1 MSTLI
6 GTEPDQVP
14 VNGML
19 GDMAFQN
26 KVAVTIGTLTSN
38 GTPSTD
44 LPTYSAEFLTTATWT
59 STGWTGNNTTGWVNG
74 ASNVSPLS
82 YPTAAVSAT
91 KYQIAYTVVRSAGSF
106 TLAFGGQSVAGITAT
121 GAFGPT
127 ATTTGNLVITPT
139 ATFVGS
145 IIVSIK
151 SLTAVSTPVIS
162 LKDSTNTVRFEARVN
177 TATGN
182 TFLGLNSGRYNT
194 TGGSNTASGVSAL
207 QNNTTGTSNT
217 ASGVNALLSNTTG
230 YNNTASGV
238 SALLSNTTGYQ
249 NTASGVSALFYN
261 TTGYYNTAV
270 GVSALFS
277 NTTGTQNTASG
288 VSALF
293 SNTTGTQNT
302 ASGVSAGRYIAD
314 GATAL
319 TITNNSTY
327 VGYNTRAL
335 ANNNT
340 NETVIGYN
348 AIGIG
353 SNTTTIGNSSTLATK
368 VFGVQASGQVAP
380 TIASATT
387 IAPTTSIVFV
397 SGNISIATITP
408 PTGIATTGGQITLI
422 PTGVWSTTTAGNI
435 ALVTT
440 AVIGEALI
448 MTYDAVTLK
457 WYPSYIKP
465 VFGSFYDT
473 TTQTATLTTIAYLV
487 GCASTLISNGVSIS
501 AGRITVAIAGVYN
514 FQFSIQTANPTASIA
529 ETSFWVRY
537 NGVDVVNSA
546 STTGIPVKRG
556 SINGQI
562 ILSLNQLF
570 NMAAGDY
577 IELWWH
583 SDVAGVLLET
593 LPATATP
600 VTPQSPGVIYT
611 ISKL

>member
-1 MSTLI
+1 MSTFI
-6 GTEPDQVP
+6 GTAPDQVP

-44 LPTYSAEFLTTATWT
+44 LPTYSAEFITTATWT

-82 YPTAAVSAT
+82 YPTAAVAAT

-106 TLAFGGQSVAGITAT
+106 TLAFGGHSVAGITAT

-194 TGGSNTASGVSAL
+194 TGFSNTASGVSAL
-207 QNNTTGTSNT
+207 QNNTTGNSNT
-217 ASGVNALLSNTTG
+217 ASGQQALLNNTTG
-230 YNNTASGV
+230 INNTASGV
-238 SALLSNTTGYQ
+238 QALQNNTTGIQ
-249 NTASGVSALFYN
+249 NTASGQNALQSN
-261 TTGYYNTAV
+261 TTGSYNTAN
-270 GVSALFS
+270 GQGALQS
-277 NTTGTQNTASG
+277 NTTGSSNTANGQGALLNNTTGSSNTANGQGALYNNTTGTQNTAVGSG
-288 VSALF
+288 ALQNSITGISNSAVGLQALF
-293 SNTTGTQNT
+293 FNTGSSNSVVGLQALFFNT
-302 ASGVSAGRYIAD
+302 SGSLNSAVGALAGRFIAD
-314 GATAL
+314 GTTAL

-327 VGYNTRAL
+327 LGYNTKPL
-335 ANNNT
+335 ADNNT

-368 VFGVQASGQVAP
+368 VFGVQATGQVAP

-397 SGNISIATITP
+397 SGVVSIATITP

-422 PTGVWSTTTAGNI
+422 SKETLTFSTTAAGNI
-435 ALVTT
+435 ALATT
-440 AVIGEALI
+440 AVQYKALI
-448 MTYDAVTLK
+448 MTYDAVTLE
-457 WYPSYIKP
+457 WYPSY
-465 VFGSFYDT
+465 
-473 TTQTATLTTIAYLV
+473 
-487 GCASTLISNGVSIS
+487 
-501 AGRITVAIAGVYN
+501 
-514 FQFSIQTANPTASIA
+514 
-529 ETSFWVRY
+529 
-537 NGVDVVNSA
+537 
-546 STTGIPVKRG
+546 
-556 SINGQI
+556 
-562 ILSLNQLF
+562 
-570 NMAAGDY
+570 
-577 IELWWH
+577 
-583 SDVAGVLLET
+583 
-593 LPATATP
+593 
-600 VTPQSPGVIYT
+600 
-611 ISKL
+611 

>member
-59 STGWTGNNTTGWVNG
+59 STGWTGDNTTGWVNG

-106 TLAFGGQSVAGITAT
+106 TLAFGGHSVAGITAT

-162 LKDSTNTVRFEARVN
+162 LKDSTNTVRFEARIN
-177 TATGN
+177 TASSN

-194 TGGSNTASGVSAL
+194 TGAQNTASGVSAL
-207 QNNTTGTSNT
+207 QNNTTGGSNT
-217 ASGVNALLSNTTG
+217 ANGVNALLSNTTG
-230 YNNTASGV
+230 GYNTANGQAALQSNTTGTNNTASGV
-238 SALLSNTTGYQ
+238 QALFNNTTGGYNTANGVSALQSNTTGTNNTANGQAALQSNTTGGSNTANGLNALQNNTTASNNTAVGAFALLSNTTTGT
-249 NTASGVSALFYN
+249 NNAAVGTSALQ
-261 TTGYYNTAV
+261 TKSTGSNNSAV
-270 GVSALFS
+270 GQV
-277 NTTGTQNTASG
+277 
-288 VSALF
+288 
-293 SNTTGTQNT
+293 
-302 ASGVSAGRYIAD
+302 AGRYIAD
-314 GATAL
+314 GTTAL

-327 VGYNTRAL
+327 LGYNTKPL
-335 ANNNT
+335 ADNNT

-368 VFGVQASGQVAP
+368 VFGVQATGQVAP

-397 SGNISIATITP
+397 SGVVSIATITP
-408 PTGIATTGGQITLI
+408 PTGIVTTGGQITII
-422 PTGVWSTTTAGNI
+422 PTGVFSTTTAGNI
-435 ALVTT
+435 ALATT
-440 AVIGEALI
+440 AVVSKALI

-457 WYPSYIKP
+457 WYPSY
-465 VFGSFYDT
+465 
-473 TTQTATLTTIAYLV
+473 
-487 GCASTLISNGVSIS
+487 
-501 AGRITVAIAGVYN
+501 
-514 FQFSIQTANPTASIA
+514 
-529 ETSFWVRY
+529 
-537 NGVDVVNSA
+537 
-546 STTGIPVKRG
+546 
-556 SINGQI
+556 
-562 ILSLNQLF
+562 
-570 NMAAGDY
+570 
-577 IELWWH
+577 
-583 SDVAGVLLET
+583 
-593 LPATATP
+593 
-600 VTPQSPGVIYT
+600 
-611 ISKL
+611 

>member
-6 GTEPDQVP
+6 GTAPDQVP

-44 LPTYSAEFLTTATWT
+44 LPTYSAEFITTATWT
-59 STGWTGNNTTGWVNG
+59 STGWTGDNTTGWVNG

-121 GAFGPT
+121 GTFGPT

-151 SLTAVSTPVIS
+151 SLTAVSTPVIT
-162 LKDSTNTVRFEARVN
+162 LKDSTNTVRFEARIN

-194 TGGSNTASGVSAL
+194 TGTNNTASGMGAL
-207 QNNTTGTSNT
+207 LGNSTGIQNT
-217 ASGVNALLSNTTG
+217 ASGRDALLSNTTG
-230 YNNTASGV
+230 NNNTASGMNALYSNTTGSNNTASGV
-238 SALLSNTTGYQ
+238 SALNSNTTGGNNTASGVNALFANTTGSSNTASGTNALYINTTGIQ
-249 NTASGVSALFYN
+249 NTANGMSALFSNITGNNNTASGVSALFNNTSGSNNTASGYN
-261 TTGYYNTAV
+261 T
-270 GVSALFS
+270 LFS
-277 NTTGTQNTASG
+277 NTTGSNNTANG
-288 VSALF
+288 L
-293 SNTTGTQNT
+293 Q
-302 ASGVSAGRYIAD
+302 AGRFIAD
-314 GATAL
+314 GTTAL

-327 VGYNTRAL
+327 LGYNTKPL
-335 ANNNT
+335 ADNNT

-348 AIGIG
+348 AVGIG

-368 VFGVQASGQVAP
+368 VFGVQATGQVAP

-397 SGNISIATITP
+397 SGVAPVVTITP

-422 PTGVWSTTTAGNI
+422 PKDTLTFSTTTAGNI
-435 ALVTT
+435 ALATT
-440 AVIGEALI
+440 AVQYKALI
-448 MTYDAVTLK
+448 MTYDATSLK
-457 WYPSYIKP
+457 WYPSY
-465 VFGSFYDT
+465 
-473 TTQTATLTTIAYLV
+473 
-487 GCASTLISNGVSIS
+487 
-501 AGRITVAIAGVYN
+501 
-514 FQFSIQTANPTASIA
+514 
-529 ETSFWVRY
+529 
-537 NGVDVVNSA
+537 
-546 STTGIPVKRG
+546 
-556 SINGQI
+556 
-562 ILSLNQLF
+562 
-570 NMAAGDY
+570 
-577 IELWWH
+577 
-583 SDVAGVLLET
+583 
-593 LPATATP
+593 
-600 VTPQSPGVIYT
+600 
-611 ISKL
+611 

>member
-6 GTEPDQVP
+6 GTAPDQVP

-44 LPTYSAEFLTTATWT
+44 LPTYSAEFITTATWT

-82 YPTAAVSAT
+82 YPTAAVAAT

-121 GAFGPT
+121 GTFGPT

-162 LKDSTNTVRFEARVN
+162 LKDSTNTVRFEARIN

-194 TGGSNTASGVSAL
+194 TGSNNTANGVNVLLS
-207 QNNTTGTSNT
+207 NTTGSNNTANGQAALGLNTTGGGNTANGVNVLLSNT
-217 ASGVNALLSNTTG
+217 TGSNNTANGQAALQANTIGNSNSAVGFQALLSNTTG
-230 YNNTASGV
+230 SNNTASGQAALQANTIGNSN
-238 SALLSNTTGYQ
+238 SAVGLQ
-249 NTASGVSALFYN
+249 ALFFN
-261 TTGYYNTAV
+261 TSGSLN
-270 GVSALFS
+270 SAA
-277 NTTGTQNTASG
+277 G
-288 VSALF
+288 AL
-293 SNTTGTQNT
+293 
-302 ASGVSAGRYIAD
+302 AGRFIAD
-314 GATAL
+314 GTTAL

-327 VGYNTRAL
+327 LGYNTKAL
-335 ANNNT
+335 ADNNT

-348 AIGIG
+348 AVGIG

-368 VFGVQASGQVAP
+368 VFGVQATGQVAP

-397 SGNISIATITP
+397 SGVAPVVTITP

-422 PTGVWSTTTAGNI
+422 PTGIFSTTTAGNI
-435 ALVTT
+435 TLITT
-440 AVIGEALI
+440 AVVSKALI
-448 MTYDAVTLK
+448 MTYDAVTTK
-457 WYPSYIKP
+457 WYPSY
-465 VFGSFYDT
+465 
-473 TTQTATLTTIAYLV
+473 
-487 GCASTLISNGVSIS
+487 
-501 AGRITVAIAGVYN
+501 
-514 FQFSIQTANPTASIA
+514 
-529 ETSFWVRY
+529 
-537 NGVDVVNSA
+537 
-546 STTGIPVKRG
+546 
-556 SINGQI
+556 
-562 ILSLNQLF
+562 
-570 NMAAGDY
+570 
-577 IELWWH
+577 
-583 SDVAGVLLET
+583 
-593 LPATATP
+593 
-600 VTPQSPGVIYT
+600 
-611 ISKL
+611 

>member
-1 MSTLI
+1 
-6 GTEPDQVP
+6 
-14 VNGML
+14 
-19 GDMAFQN
+19 
-26 KVAVTIGTLTSN
+26 
-38 GTPSTD
+38 
-44 LPTYSAEFLTTATWT
+44 
-59 STGWTGNNTTGWVNG
+59 
-74 ASNVSPLS
+74 
-82 YPTAAVSAT
+82 
-91 KYQIAYTVVRSAGSF
+91 
-106 TLAFGGQSVAGITAT
+106 
-121 GAFGPT
+121 
-127 ATTTGNLVITPT
+127 
-139 ATFVGS
+139 
-145 IIVSIK
+145 
-151 SLTAVSTPVIS
+151 
-162 LKDSTNTVRFEARVN
+162 
-177 TATGN
+177 
-182 TFLGLNSGRYNT
+182 
-194 TGGSNTASGVSAL
+194 
-207 QNNTTGTSNT
+207 
-217 ASGVNALLSNTTG
+217 
-230 YNNTASGV
+230 
-238 SALLSNTTGYQ
+238 
-249 NTASGVSALFYN
+249 
-261 TTGYYNTAV
+261 
-270 GVSALFS
+270 
-277 NTTGTQNTASG
+277 

>member
-6 GTEPDQVP
+6 GTAPDQVP

-44 LPTYSAEFLTTATWT
+44 LPTYSAEFITTATWT

-82 YPTAAVSAT
+82 YPTAAVAAT

-127 ATTTGNLVITPT
+127 ATTTDNLVITPT

-162 LKDSTNTVRFEARVN
+162 LKDSTNTVRFETRIN
-177 TATGN
+177 TASGN

-194 TGGSNTASGVSAL
+194 TGLQNTASGVQALFNNTTGTFNTASGVSAL
-207 QNNTTGTSNT
+207 QNNTIGNNNTASGAVALFANTTGVSNT
-217 ASGVNALLSNTTG
+217 ASGAQALYSNTTASNNTAVGAFALLSNTT
-230 YNNTASGV
+230 
-238 SALLSNTTGYQ
+238 TGT
-249 NTASGVSALFYN
+249 N
-261 TTGYYNTAV
+261 NTAV
-270 GVSALFS
+270 GTSALQTKSTGS
-277 NTTGTQNTASG
+277 NN
-288 VSALF
+288 SAV
-293 SNTTGTQNT
+293 GQ
-302 ASGVSAGRYIAD
+302 VAGRYIAD
-314 GATAL
+314 GTTAL

-327 VGYNTRAL
+327 LGYNTKPL
-335 ANNNT
+335 ADNNT

-368 VFGVQASGQVAP
+368 VFGVQATGQVAP

-397 SGNISIATITP
+397 SGVAPVVTITP

-422 PTGVWSTTTAGNI
+422 PKDTLTFSTTTAGNI
-435 ALVTT
+435 ALATT
-440 AVIGEALI
+440 AVQYKALI
-448 MTYDAVTLK
+448 MTYDATSLK
-457 WYPSYIKP
+457 WYPSY
-465 VFGSFYDT
+465 
-473 TTQTATLTTIAYLV
+473 
-487 GCASTLISNGVSIS
+487 
-501 AGRITVAIAGVYN
+501 
-514 FQFSIQTANPTASIA
+514 
-529 ETSFWVRY
+529 
-537 NGVDVVNSA
+537 
-546 STTGIPVKRG
+546 
-556 SINGQI
+556 
-562 ILSLNQLF
+562 
-570 NMAAGDY
+570 
-577 IELWWH
+577 
-583 SDVAGVLLET
+583 
-593 LPATATP
+593 
-600 VTPQSPGVIYT
+600 
-611 ISKL
+611 

>member
-6 GTEPDQVP
+6 GTAPDQVP

-26 KVAVTIGTLTSN
+26 KVAVTIGTLTST
-38 GTPSTD
+38 GTTATD
-44 LPTYSAEFLTTATWT
+44 LPTYSAEFITTATWT

-82 YPTAAVSAT
+82 YPTAAVAAT

-106 TLAFGGQSVAGITAT
+106 TLAFGGQSLAGITAT

-139 ATFVGS
+139 ATFVGT

-151 SLTAVSTPVIS
+151 SLTAVSTPVIV

-177 TATGN
+177 TASSN

-194 TGGSNTASGVSAL
+194 TGSSNTASGLNALQNNTTGNSNTASGVSAL
-207 QNNTTGTSNT
+207 LNNTTGGGNT

-230 YNNTASGV
+230 SNNTANGQA
-238 SALLSNTTGYQ
+238 ALQANTTGGTNSVVGLQ
-249 NTASGVSALFYN
+249 ALFFN
-261 TTGYYNTAV
+261 TSGSLNSAV
-270 GVSALFS
+270 GAL
-277 NTTGTQNTASG
+277 
-288 VSALF
+288 
-293 SNTTGTQNT
+293 
-302 ASGVSAGRYIAD
+302 AGRFIAD
-314 GATAL
+314 GTTAL

-327 VGYNTRAL
+327 LGYNTKPL
-335 ANNNT
+335 ADNNT

-368 VFGVQASGQVAP
+368 VFGVQATGQVAP

-397 SGNISIATITP
+397 SGVGSIATITP

-546 STTGIPVKRG
+546 STTGVPVKRG